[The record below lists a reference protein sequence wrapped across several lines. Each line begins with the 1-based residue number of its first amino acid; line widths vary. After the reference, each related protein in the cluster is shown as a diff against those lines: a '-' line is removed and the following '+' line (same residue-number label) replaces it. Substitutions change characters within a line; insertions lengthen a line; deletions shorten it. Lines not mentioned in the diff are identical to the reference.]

1 MCDLSFFL
9 NLGHETQLET
19 HKNPAELYSK
29 GQALQQQEYRKYY
42 PSQPY
47 ILLSPLVA
55 GCAWFIQT
63 FAVLG
68 FERGEKSEA
77 EP

>member
-29 GQALQQQEYRKYY
+29 GQAPQQQEYKKY
-42 PSQPY
+42 
-47 ILLSPLVA
+47 
-55 GCAWFIQT
+55 
-63 FAVLG
+63 
-68 FERGEKSEA
+68 
-77 EP
+77 